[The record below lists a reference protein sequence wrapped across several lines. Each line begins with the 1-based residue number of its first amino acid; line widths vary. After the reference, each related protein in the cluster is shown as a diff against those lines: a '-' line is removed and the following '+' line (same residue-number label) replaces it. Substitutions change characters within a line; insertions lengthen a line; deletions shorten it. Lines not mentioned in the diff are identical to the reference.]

1 MGEYMDMT
9 GVKVGDNVVVYDVN
23 FDKEGSPGT
32 VTGVGRKLF
41 SVDGP
46 RGPLMYRLE
55 DGRRNDAYGH
65 QWVKTVAQAEEDDRR
80 KHALDS
86 LRRCGL
92 QFYASG
98 REALY
103 GTGQLEE
110 LAGLAVLLLE
120 GGRDDG

>member
-1 MGEYMDMT
+1 MDMT
-9 GVKVGDNVVVYDVN
+9 GIKAGDPVVVYDVN

-32 VTGVGRKLF
+32 VDSVGRKLF
-41 SVDGP
+41 TVHTP
-46 RGPLMYRLE
+46 RGGPMVFRLE
-55 DGRRNDAYGH
+55 DGHRNDRYGH

-80 KHALDS
+80 RFALDE

-92 QFYASG
+92 HFTSSG

-103 GTGQLEE
+103 STGQLEE
-110 LAGLAVLLLE
+110 LGGLAVLLLE